1 MDRLTWTYA
10 ALARINLK
18 LIHVLQKLRNAG
30 NDAEIDTSDMDAYR
44 DSVIKN
50 FEIGFDLLWKYL
62 KLYLE
67 QHYAIEVASPKKA
80 FQDCLKQ
87 KLINEAELELLLEM
101 ADCRNQ
107 TIHVHSEDLATATI
121 VDVERYSFLF
131 EQLVKRLKPQVK

>member
-18 LIHVLQKLRNAG
+18 LIHVLQKLRNVG
-30 NDAEIDTSDMDAYR
+30 SDADIDTANLDAYR

-67 QHYAIEVASPKKA
+67 RYYAIEVLSPKKA
-80 FQDCLKQ
+80 FQEALTQ
-87 KLINEAELELLLEM
+87 KLISEAELDLLLEM
-101 ADCRNQ
+101 SDCRNQ
-107 TIHVHSEDLATATI
+107 TTHVYSEDLANDTVA
-121 VDVERYSFLF
+121 DVERYSFLF
-131 EQLVKRLKPQVK
+131 EQLVKRLKPQV